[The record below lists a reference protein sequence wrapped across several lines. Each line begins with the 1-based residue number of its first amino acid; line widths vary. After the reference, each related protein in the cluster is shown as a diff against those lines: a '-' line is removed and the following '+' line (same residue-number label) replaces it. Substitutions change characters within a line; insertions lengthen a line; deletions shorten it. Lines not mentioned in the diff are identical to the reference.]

1 MKKLNALLALVLFAG
16 VASAQTTWN
25 IDQAHSSIGFTI
37 THMVVSEVAGNFK
50 DFSGKVVSKTAD
62 FDGTDVEF
70 SAKATSIN
78 TDNEK
83 RDGHL
88 KSPDFFEADK
98 FPDITFKGVLSKA
111 GGKYVLKG
119 KFSMKGVTKDV
130 AFDVT
135 YGGTIDTG
143 HGVKAGFKLSGK
155 INRQDYG
162 VKFASKLQD
171 GSAVVGDEVEIVCK
185 IEVNKAA

>member
-1 MKKLNALLALVLFAG
+1 MKKLNALFALVLLAG
-16 VASAQTTWN
+16 AASAQTTWN
-25 IDQAHSSIGFTI
+25 IDQPHSSVGFTV

-50 DFSGKVVSKTAD
+50 DFTGKVVSKNAD
-62 FDGTDVEF
+62 FDGADVEF

-98 FPDITFKGVLSKA
+98 FPDITFKGTLSKA
-111 GGKYVLKG
+111 GGKYQLKG

-130 AFDVT
+130 SFDVT

-143 HGVKAGFKLSGK
+143 RGVKAGFKLSGK

-171 GSAVVGDEVEIVCK
+171 GSAVVSDEVEVNCK